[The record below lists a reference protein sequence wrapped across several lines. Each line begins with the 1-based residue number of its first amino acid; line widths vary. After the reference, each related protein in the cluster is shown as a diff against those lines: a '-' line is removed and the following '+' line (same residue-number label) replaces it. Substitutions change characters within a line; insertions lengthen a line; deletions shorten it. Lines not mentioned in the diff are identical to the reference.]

1 MTHCSFNAL
10 STARCNKIFLD
21 YWLHCFQRVSW
32 SVDRK
37 LFYIVKLKF
46 FSIAISLLIA
56 ASLAHA
62 APEEDQAAALKR
74 ASEMGSLMQF
84 GDQMKNSLGEKTNQ
98 MLSQAMGLLGVPYK
112 RGGTTVETG
121 FDCSG
126 FVRHIYE
133 TSIGRLL
140 PRRAEEQAA
149 VTDKIDR
156 SELHPGD
163 LVFFNTMRRT
173 FSHVGIYIGDGK
185 FIHSPSTGKSV
196 RVDDLREAYWTKRFT
211 GARRVQETS
220 AAETTKR

>member
-1 MTHCSFNAL
+1 M
-10 STARCNKIFLD
+10 
-21 YWLHCFQRVSW
+21 VSCCTY
-32 SVDRK
+32 
-37 LFYIVKLKF
+37 FYIVKFKPLTM
-46 FSIAISLLIA
+46 SVTLLMASSLVV
-56 ASLAHA
+56 A
-62 APEEDQAAALKR
+62 APEAEQAAAVKR
-74 ASEMGSLMQF
+74 GSELVNLMQL
-84 GDQMKNSLGEKTNQ
+84 GDQVKSSVGEKTDQ
-98 MLSQAMGLLGVPYK
+98 MLGKAMSLLGVPYK
-112 RGGTTVETG
+112 RGGTSEETG

-149 VTDKIDR
+149 VTEKIDR
-156 SELHPGD
+156 NELHPGD

-211 GARRVQETS
+211 GARRVQDTNDTS
-220 AAETTKR
+220 TAKR

>member
-1 MTHCSFNAL
+1 M
-10 STARCNKIFLD
+10 
-21 YWLHCFQRVSW
+21 
-32 SVDRK
+32 
-37 LFYIVKLKF
+37 
-46 FSIAISLLIA
+46 
-56 ASLAHA
+56 AHA
-62 APEEDQAAALKR
+62 APEEDQAAGLKR
-74 ASEMGSLMQF
+74 ATEMGSLMQF
-84 GDQMKNSLGEKTNQ
+84 GDQMKNSIGDKTNQ
-98 MLSQAMGLLGVPYK
+98 MLGQAMSLLGVPYK

-140 PRRAEEQAA
+140 PRRAEDQAA

-156 SELHPGD
+156 SDLNPGD

-185 FIHSPSTGKSV
+185 FIHAPSTGKSV

-211 GARRVQETS
+211 GARRVKETS
-220 AAETTKR
+220 SADTTKR

>member
-1 MTHCSFNAL
+1 
-10 STARCNKIFLD
+10 
-21 YWLHCFQRVSW
+21 
-32 SVDRK
+32 
-37 LFYIVKLKF
+37 VKLKL

-98 MLSQAMGLLGVPYK
+98 MLGQAMGLLGVPYK

-220 AAETTKR
+220 SAESTKR